1 MAIPRQRLKA
11 RRERQ
16 GLTQEQLAQEVGVA
30 TSTYAEWEQGSS
42 TPRPGY
48 RPRLAVQLD
57 LTLAELA
64 HLIDDEIELNGH
76 EVPGWLGHL
85 ASLEQAAARICAF
98 ETVGVHGLLQ
108 IRDYATAVERAEQ
121 AAEDAGGASASAAC
135 DSPGADDAIARRVET
150 RMARQGVLERRP
162 DPLRLD
168 IILDES
174 VLYRMAGD
182 RSVMADQLDHLVAAA
197 ARPNVDLRVLTF
209 GSGMF
214 AFGSFTLL
222 SSPGA
227 SAPYMAITEDRGG
240 PHYMDRPTELD
251 AHTALYIRLSE
262 VALDPA
268 ESIDHITAAAK
279 EHYR

>member
-108 IRDYATAVERAEQ
+108 IRDY
-121 AAEDAGGASASAAC
+121 
-135 DSPGADDAIARRVET
+135 
-150 RMARQGVLERRP
+150 
-162 DPLRLD
+162 
-168 IILDES
+168 
-174 VLYRMAGD
+174 
-182 RSVMADQLDHLVAAA
+182 
-197 ARPNVDLRVLTF
+197 
-209 GSGMF
+209 
-214 AFGSFTLL
+214 
-222 SSPGA
+222 
-227 SAPYMAITEDRGG
+227 
-240 PHYMDRPTELD
+240 
-251 AHTALYIRLSE
+251 
-262 VALDPA
+262 
-268 ESIDHITAAAK
+268 
-279 EHYR
+279 

>member
-1 MAIPRQRLKA
+1 
-11 RRERQ
+11 
-16 GLTQEQLAQEVGVA
+16 LA
-30 TSTYAEWEQGSS
+30 
-42 TPRPGY
+42 
-48 RPRLAVQLD
+48 LQLD

-64 HLIDDEIELNGH
+64 HLIDDEIELNSH

-121 AAEDAGGASASAAC
+121 GAEDMLGAGAPAVPLPCTGPVPVASGSAMAAG
-135 DSPGADDAIARRVET
+135 PGVNDAIARRVEG
-150 RMARQGVLERRP
+150 RIARQRVLERRP

-168 IILDES
+168 VILDES

-182 RSVMADQLDHLVAAA
+182 RTVMAEQLDHLVEAA

-214 AFGSFTLL
+214 AFGSFTLI

-227 SAPYMAITEDRGG
+227 TAPYMAITEDRGG
-240 PHYMDRPTELD
+240 PHYMDRTTELE
-251 AHTALYIRLSE
+251 AHTALYARLSE